1 MKSTTS
7 STVWLIAA
15 GIGWLLVV
23 VALIAGLILIPRSNS
38 DDQVEDQVESSDSVT
53 VYEPVVV
60 ATYPHSPDAYTQG
73 LEFYDG
79 QLLESTGLV
88 GQSSLRLVEPSS
100 GEVSQSTPVDEPLFA
115 EGVTVV
121 GDEAWQL
128 TWKAGLL
135 LTYSLDD
142 LSQTGSIAYDGEGWG
157 LCATDDHLVMSNG
170 SDRLTVR
177 DRQTFAVTESVA
189 VTNEGQPVEQINELE
204 CVGDTVWANIWQSP
218 ELIAIDRA
226 TGRVTG
232 TVDLSPLL
240 PPEANATDNVANGIA
255 FDRDTGNFWLTGKR
269 WSVMYEVDLQALTQT

>member
-15 GIGWLLVV
+15 GVGWLLVV
-23 VALIAGLILIPRSNS
+23 VALIAGLILIPRSNANS
-38 DDQVEDQVESSDSVT
+38 DSDSDSVI

-60 ATYPHSPDAYTQG
+60 ATYPHDRDAFTQG
-73 LEFYDG
+73 LEFHNG

-88 GQSSLRLVEPSS
+88 GQSSLRLVEPES
-100 GEVSQSTPVDEPLFA
+100 GQVTRSVAVDEPLFA

-142 LSQTGSIAYDGEGWG
+142 LSQTGSKTYNGEGWG
-157 LCATDDHLVMSNG
+157 LCAADEHLVMSDG
-170 SDRLTVR
+170 SDQLTIR
-177 DRQTFAVTESVA
+177 DRQTFAVIDSVA
-189 VTNEGQPVEQINELE
+189 VTNAGQPVEQINELE
-204 CVGDTVWANIWQSP
+204 CAGNTVWANIWQSP
-218 ELIAIDRA
+218 ELIAIDLA
-226 TGRVTG
+226 TGLVTG

-240 PPEANATDNVANGIA
+240 PPESDDTGNVANGIA
-255 FDRDTGNFWLTGKR
+255 FDRGTGNFWLTGKR
-269 WSVMYEVDLQALTQT
+269 WSVMYEVDLQPQA